1 MSHDE
6 LSLIML
12 LAGLIGLAGPVS
24 YRLTQKSTWAQAFG
38 FFRAFYVL
46 LIILVAIFLLG
57 CRSHTLDYPD
67 ASERVPATAPL
78 GHTIVC
84 AQGDPLCKA
93 EDSADD

>member
-1 MSHDE
+1 MSNE
-6 LSLIML
+6 QTLLIAIL
-12 LAGLIGLAGPVS
+12 VLFVIIGPVA
-24 YRLTQKSTWAQAFG
+24 YKVTQRSTWGKAFG
-38 FFRAFYVL
+38 FFKPAYAFVAVL
-46 LIILVAIFLLG
+46 AVIFLIG

-84 AQGDPLCKA
+84 VQGDPLCKA